1 MKKIEYQAPEAKVI
15 VMKSK
20 AAILVGSDG
29 EGSNTPGS
37 GTGFAPEFNPDED

>member
-1 MKKIEYQAPEAKVI
+1 MKKIEYLAPEVKVI

-29 EGSNTPGS
+29 SNPGA
-37 GTGFAPEFNPDED
+37 GEEIPGVGPDE